1 MVSPSLTAKSQME
14 DSPKSQISQEEN
26 KTKQNKRG
34 YLLNSPEFSSGLKS
48 VFDEGGEMHAD
59 HGFGDH
65 FSWRNEGRGESIL
78 LALSR
83 RGS

>member
-1 MVSPSLTAKSQME
+1 ME

-34 YLLNSPEFSSGLKS
+34 YLLNSPEFISGLKS
-48 VFDEGGEMHAD
+48 VFAEGGEMRAD

-65 FSWRNEGRGESIL
+65 FSWRHKGRVSPSCWHFPGEAPKS
-78 LALSR
+78 
-83 RGS
+83 